1 MSIESKLTELIE
13 ELQKAKQSFE
23 KSDEEELA
31 KAAKKLKEKL
41 PPPPAPEEHPPV
53 LSEKDALKLV
63 KEEKEELS
71 LSANGQWSLTK
82 AKIFDIKSKKMV
94 ADLGQP
100 EKTTAP
106 TGKLSIAKP
115 GDKQPKPQDDHLA
128 IAPPVKRFGPPTEH
142 PRPPAPTSNPG
153 VHTGQGPRHS
163 GSKKVT

>member
-41 PPPPAPEEHPPV
+41 PPPPAPEDHPPV
-53 LSEKDALKLV
+53 LSEKAALKLV

-82 AKIFDIKSKKMV
+82 AKIYDFKSKKMV

-115 GDKQPKPQDDHLA
+115 GDKPAEKPEQSK
-128 IAPPVKRFGPPTEH
+128 VMR
-142 PRPPAPTSNPG
+142 RP
-153 VHTGQGPRHS
+153 
-163 GSKKVT
+163 GS